1 MKRKKFLQNLSNMI
15 KFILLALVIVLL
27 YLYIKLDR
35 RVKFLESV
43 YKDIKLDKEIAKAK
57 HIQQQRQ
64 QIVNSF
70 NDKI

>member
-1 MKRKKFLQNLSNMI
+1 MI

-57 HIQQQRQ
+57 HIQ
-64 QIVNSF
+64 
-70 NDKI
+70 